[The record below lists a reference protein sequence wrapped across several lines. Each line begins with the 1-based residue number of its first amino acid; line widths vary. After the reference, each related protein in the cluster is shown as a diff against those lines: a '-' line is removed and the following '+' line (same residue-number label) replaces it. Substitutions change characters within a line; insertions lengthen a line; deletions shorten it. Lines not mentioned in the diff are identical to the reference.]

1 MTKFPVAKIRL
12 CWIRPLIIAA
22 GIAVLAGCAPFSDD
36 PRTRTAGAMIDD
48 RIIENTVRRAI
59 WNSDPAFVSSRLV
72 TVSYNGVLLLAGQV
86 ESEELRRKAETIAKD
101 NDKVRAVHNEI
112 EVGGPT
118 SMVARANDSW
128 LTAKVKA
135 RMLAD
140 AEVAAGKVKVVTENG
155 TVYLMGML
163 PREEADLAVQA
174 TQQVYGVQR
183 IVKVFEY
190 I

>member
-1 MTKFPVAKIRL
+1 MHRTTELR
-12 CWIRPLIIAA
+12 
-22 GIAVLAGCAPFSDD
+22 LAGPRGLIFATATVLLSACAAFSDD

-48 RIIENTVRRAI
+48 QVIESSVKRAI
-59 WNSDPAFVSSRLV
+59 WNSDPAFNASHIVA
-72 TVSYNGVLLLAGQV
+72 VSYNGVLLLAGQV
-86 ESEELRRKAETIAKD
+86 ESEALRGKAEAIAQEHE
-101 NDKVRAVHNEI
+101 KVRKVHNEL
-112 EVGGPT
+112 EVRGPS

-155 TVYLMGML
+155 TVYLMGLL
-163 PREEADLAVQA
+163 PREEADLAVEVA
-174 TQQVYGVQR
+174 RQVYGVQR